1 MTDDASTDFTVLL
14 PTYAGDDAGELDTAL
29 ASCFDQTR
37 RPDELLVVEDGPL
50 TDTLDATLDEWE
62 RRYPDTLR
70 RHALAENGGLG
81 NALRIGVDA
90 ARNPWV
96 ARFDADDYNVRT
108 RFETQCRYVADNP
121 DVDVLGGYIAEF
133 ADDPEN
139 VLARREVPTTH
150 TEIERMARF
159 RSPMNHGTVLLRRE
173 AVLSAG
179 NYRPVTR
186 MEDYDLW
193 IRLLCDGARFANLP
207 EVLVHVRAGDEL
219 AGRRGGLEYAR
230 AEVRRQVEFY
240 RRGFTSLPVFLFN
253 VATRTTLRLVPD
265 GIRRRVYARFARE
278 QSRSVER
285 GQS

>member
-1 MTDDASTDFTVLL
+1 MAMSFSVLL
-14 PTYAGDDAGELDTAL
+14 PTYAGDDAAELDTAL

-50 TDTLDATLDEWE
+50 TDELDATLDEWE

-70 RHALAENGGLG
+70 RHALTENGGLG
-81 NALRIGVDA
+81 NALRVGVEA
-90 ARNPWV
+90 ARHPWV
-96 ARFDADDYNVRT
+96 ARFDADDHNVRT

-139 VLARREVPTTH
+139 VVARREVPTTH
-150 TEIERMARF
+150 ADIERMARF
-159 RSPMNHGTVLLRRE
+159 RSPMNHGTVLMRRA

-193 IRLLCDGARFANLP
+193 IRMLCDGARFANVP
-207 EVLVHVRAGDEL
+207 EVLVNVRAGAEL

-240 RRGFTSLPVFLFN
+240 RRGFTSLPVFLCN
-253 VATRTTLRLVPD
+253 VTARTTLRLVPD
-265 GIRRRVYARFARE
+265 RMRRLVYARFARE
-278 QSRSVER
+278 QGDGVDRR
-285 GQS
+285 QP